1 MIKLDI
7 FQQKA
12 HYRIPTIGQPLLS
25 YPIVPPSTI
34 FGFLREITNK
44 TSINFHNTQLA
55 ILGKSEG
62 ISFEVD
68 WMILNKKSKSNRNII
83 KTQILRD
90 VNTKI
95 FIKSSQEIESK
106 ILSGLSNYKNALRL
120 GRRED
125 LILDFNYE
133 KSTSKKNLSDFNTDY
148 YYTYY
153 NNNENSEGAMFRI
166 PLDSTV
172 DSAMNVIGYKFTNL
186 IYAPL
191 KEIVFI
197 ES

>member
-133 KSTSKKNLSDFNTDY
+133 KSTSKKIFPTSIQIII
-148 YYTYY
+148 
-153 NNNENSEGAMFRI
+153 I
-166 PLDSTV
+166 PIIII
-172 DSAMNVIGYKFTNL
+172 MK
-186 IYAPL
+186 
-191 KEIVFI
+191 IVKVQCSGSHWI
-197 ES
+197 QPWILL